1 MSMQNQRQA
10 HLLLP
15 ARLSARF
22 RGPTL
27 PAHRLS
33 FFSTANV
40 RNVSQ
45 YCLHNYYISIK
56 GPFFVSVRPVIIV
69 NEVVHKV
76 NINEIKICA
85 MLRFDLANT
94 RTSYRSSRSS
104 EMIRLFREN
113 NFGNMHKYTDHTVSE
128 TRERWGARGQRRKIV
143 YWREPN
149 WIKVVTKWFTIK
161 TTHSNWTTAAWK
173 WKLFWCCVEN
183 KEYHLAAAITFS
195 KLKVYWAHLYRY
207 SKLYTWKFKIN
218 YFKII
223 LFILTADW
231 FFSTTKLTKIKV

>member
-1 MSMQNQRQA
+1 MSMQNQGQA

-27 PAHRLS
+27 PAQRLS

-85 MLRFDLANT
+85 MLRFDVANYANLVSIFT
-94 RTSYRSSRSS
+94 L
-104 EMIRLFREN
+104 EWNDPIVQGKQ
-113 NFGNMHKYTDHTVSE
+113 FGKC
-128 TRERWGARGQRRKIV
+128 A
-143 YWREPN
+143 
-149 WIKVVTKWFTIK
+149 
-161 TTHSNWTTAAWK
+161 
-173 WKLFWCCVEN
+173 
-183 KEYHLAAAITFS
+183 
-195 KLKVYWAHLYRY
+195 
-207 SKLYTWKFKIN
+207 
-218 YFKII
+218 
-223 LFILTADW
+223 
-231 FFSTTKLTKIKV
+231 